1 MLEFLLSWDERKD
14 GSALGA
20 MVWSCT
26 SSIMECFVLLNS
38 QQCRPDRHYT
48 SYLIYSLGA
57 YYINE
62 HVLNLSDFLMEIVN
76 SIIIIIY
83 LSLLF
88 LSA

>member
-1 MLEFLLSWDERKD
+1 MVEFLLPWDKRKD
-14 GSALGA
+14 GSALG
-20 MVWSCT
+20 VILWSYP
-26 SSIMECFVLLNS
+26 SSIMECFVLQNS
-38 QQCRPDRHYT
+38 QQCHPNQHYT
-48 SYLIYSLGA
+48 SHLIYSLGA

>member
-1 MLEFLLSWDERKD
+1 MWLNFLSWDKRKD

-20 MVWSCT
+20 MVWSCP
-26 SSIMECFVLLNS
+26 SSIMECFVLQNS
-38 QQCRPDRHYT
+38 QQCLPDHHDT
-48 SYLIYSLGA
+48 SYLIYSLVA

-76 SIIIIIY
+76 SITIIIY

>member
-1 MLEFLLSWDERKD
+1 M
-14 GSALGA
+14 
-20 MVWSCT
+20 
-26 SSIMECFVLLNS
+26 
-38 QQCRPDRHYT
+38 
-48 SYLIYSLGA
+48 SYLMYSLVA

-62 HVLNLSDFLMEIVN
+62 RVLNLSDFLMETVN